1 MEGDRRG
8 GILPEGE
15 GLRRAVRWLDERRRD
30 EPDAPRQRL
39 IDEAARRFDLDPL
52 QTEFLINNWG
62 ASR

>member
-1 MEGDRRG
+1 MAGERRG

-15 GLRRAVRWLDERRRD
+15 ALRRAVRWLDERRHD

-52 QTEFLINNWG
+52 QTEFLVNNWG
-62 ASR
+62 ASP